1 VRFSRRNVTALAG
14 TFLASTAIRAKAQA
28 QSGSPNQN
36 ESSRFRI
43 GVNLHLDRF
52 SPSAAFF
59 QLAHLKAAGVQSVR
73 GLDAA
78 LAHVLPGP
86 GKWQFAKSDRDLKFM
101 ETLGITPYGSLGYGV
116 AWASS
121 RDSNRLQNP
130 GSWSKFPPDDLALW
144 AEYVTRTVS
153 RYRERVKCWSPWN
166 EPDSFGFFIPLQ
178 GAGGERN
185 PADVTARRASYL
197 ELQKATYRAAKAADS
212 NVTVLSGGFA
222 MGGDYDRGFLP
233 WLITNGLMDYC
244 DVLEIHTYWSVKNL
258 EDVLGHA
265 QELMRKVGANRPIW
279 VTEFG
284 IALKDAND
292 PPSIGMVEHQH
303 VANMAPKALATALA
317 LGVERFYWYQGY
329 TEASAP
335 VPLDH
340 SEYSLSVTD
349 GPTPAF
355 WSFSTAARLLRNAS
369 YIGPAR
375 FQIQRGMAKG
385 YTFSS
390 NEGQLVI
397 LWAVSPDTLDNK
409 PAAAQGILDWGGQ
422 RISMQLSERPIIL
435 VA

>member
-1 VRFSRRNVTALAG
+1 
-14 TFLASTAIRAKAQA
+14 
-28 QSGSPNQN
+28 
-36 ESSRFRI
+36 
-43 GVNLHLDRF
+43 
-52 SPSAAFF
+52 
-59 QLAHLKAAGVQSVR
+59 
-73 GLDAA
+73 
-78 LAHVLPGP
+78 
-86 GKWQFAKSDRDLKFM
+86 
-101 ETLGITPYGSLGYGV
+101 
-116 AWASS
+116 
-121 RDSNRLQNP
+121 
-130 GSWSKFPPDDLALW
+130 
-144 AEYVTRTVS
+144 
-153 RYRERVKCWSPWN
+153 
-166 EPDSFGFFIPLQ
+166 
-178 GAGGERN
+178 
-185 PADVTARRASYL
+185 
-197 ELQKATYRAAKAADS
+197 
-212 NVTVLSGGFA
+212 
-222 MGGDYDRGFLP
+222 
-233 WLITNGLMDYC
+233 MDYC
-244 DVLEIHTYWSVKNL
+244 DVLDIHTYWSVKNL

-284 IALKDAND
+284 IALKNAND

-375 FQIQRGMAKG
+375 FQIQRGTAKG

-409 PAAAQGILDWGGQ
+409 PAAAQGILDWRGQ